1 MSVSQ
6 TDFIQALLDPNV
18 TTPPGLQDP
27 QGRPAGRRFSVYR
40 NNVAVSLTEALETAF
55 PVIRKLVGEEF
66 FRAAAGVYLRQHP
79 PSSPLMMYYGDDFPA
94 FLETFPPARSLAYL
108 ADVARLELA
117 LRRAYHAADVPPM
130 AAASLGAHDQQALAT
145 ATIGIAPSLQI
156 LLSDWPIHAIWKAN
170 TESDAPKPMMRP
182 ESVLV
187 TRPGY
192 DPVVTLITRPEA
204 GFIKGLSEGKTILQ
218 AIAAA
223 SEMPDLARVLG
234 LLMSGNAITEI
245 KIGTAK

>member
-1 MSVSQ
+1 
-6 TDFIQALLDPNV
+6 
-18 TTPPGLQDP
+18 
-27 QGRPAGRRFSVYR
+27 
-40 NNVAVSLTEALETAF
+40 
-55 PVIRKLVGEEF
+55 
-66 FRAAAGVYLRQHP
+66 
-79 PSSPLMMYYGDDFPA
+79 MMYYGDDFPA

-156 LLSDWPIHAIWKAN
+156 LVSDWPIHAIWKAN

-182 ESVLV
+182 ECVLV

-204 GFIKGLSEGKTILQ
+204 GFIKDLSEGKTILQ